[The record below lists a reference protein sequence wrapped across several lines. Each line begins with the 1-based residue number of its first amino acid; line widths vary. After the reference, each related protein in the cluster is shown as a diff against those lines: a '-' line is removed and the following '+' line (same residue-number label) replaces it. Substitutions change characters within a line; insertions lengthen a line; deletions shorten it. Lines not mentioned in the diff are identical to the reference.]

1 MTRVFERIGLA
12 LIAIAVCTTT
22 RAEADGPQ
30 QVAVMPAPIT
40 VGSIYW
46 GTGFFVDR
54 AGHVLTAYHLVS
66 DCSRIDIVANG
77 EREPASVIATSAD
90 HDLGILR
97 VSRTVGEP
105 VAFDTAEAIG
115 GGAMVSII
123 GYRSLQDTLRH
134 QDSAQPAV
142 FNSMVLDEHRPDHIA
157 LLSDAEGGASG
168 SPVITRD
175 GLVAGI
181 LQAKETREGMPVLNG
196 QPSEIRVALNGAVA
210 RDFLR
215 DNGIAPIEGKDT
227 QHARLNLI
235 GGLAAAEVKIEC
247 HR

>member
-1 MTRVFERIGLA
+1 MKRLFWRVSLA
-12 LIAIAVCTTT
+12 LMATAMCAPSISK
-22 RAEADGPQ
+22 ADET
-30 QVAVMPAPIT
+30 QVAAVPAPAATI
-40 VGSIYW
+40 GSIYW

-66 DCSRIDIVANG
+66 DCSRIDIVGNG
-77 EREPASVIATSAD
+77 EREPASVAASSAD
-90 HDLGILR
+90 NDLSILR
-97 VSRTVGEP
+97 VSRTLGEP
-105 VAFDTAEAIG
+105 AAFDTADSIG

-123 GYRSLQDTLRH
+123 GYRPLQEALRH
-134 QDSAQPAV
+134 QDGAQPAA

-181 LQAKETREGMPVLNG
+181 LQAKVIRQGMPVSNG
-196 QPSEIRVALNGAVA
+196 RPSEIRVALSGSVA

-215 DNGIAPIEGKDT
+215 YNGIAPIEGKDT
-227 QHARLNLI
+227 QHAKLNLI